1 MSVLPRGATVKRAAL
16 LVIAAVAGAGLGG
29 CGAAQQIV
37 SSRDDYRLYRQTR
50 IAVTLEAR
58 LAAGNRYLKV
68 APHGAYAEE
77 VREWFGPA
85 ERGYVAKAQDSLPR
99 LRAYLAA
106 LPDGP
111 SAPEVRSRADELKM
125 VIERRKRFEAA
136 QNAKNAELSTALERA
151 ARQRKEFVREATR
164 WTAELMQVRSF
175 GRPLAELSPAL
186 VEGMG
191 LADPANV
198 CMAGI
203 CSKFVDTRFA
213 VPQSAPNSAGRLL
226 PRDASFSVELSFE
239 KERLSGA
246 RLRGRELFSRIGEAF
261 DLRPVSFADPQGRAE
276 AIGRA
281 LALIG
286 NVLPP
291 ALSAEGCERPAVSP
305 IVLERVCAGVRL
317 SVTAGLAAGD
327 DDIVML
333 EPSPAARSKKSRPQP
348 PKSAP

>member
-1 MSVLPRGATVKRAAL
+1 VKRAAL

-29 CGAAQQIV
+29 CAAAQQIV

-58 LAAGNRYLKV
+58 LAAANRYLKV
-68 APHGAYAEE
+68 APHGAYAED

-85 ERGYVAKAQDSLPR
+85 ERGYVAKAQDSLPK

-111 SAPEVRSRADELKM
+111 SAPEVRSRADELRM
-125 VIERRKRFEAA
+125 VIERRNRFETAR
-136 QNAKNAELSTALERA
+136 NAKNAELSLALERA

-164 WTAELMQVRSF
+164 WIVELAQVRSF
-175 GRPLAELSPAL
+175 GKPLAELSPAL
-186 VEGMG
+186 VEAMG

-226 PRDASFSVELSFE
+226 PRDASFSVELSFVN
-239 KERLSGA
+239 ERLSSA
-246 RLRGRELFSRIGEAF
+246 SLRGRELFNRLGEAF

-305 IVLERVCAGVRL
+305 IVLERACAGVRL
-317 SVTAGLAAGD
+317 SVTAGLAPGED
-327 DDIVML
+327 DFVML
-333 EPSPAARSKKSRPQP
+333 EPEPPLSGRAKKSRPQQ
-348 PKSAP
+348 PKPAP